1 MSVINS
7 FDNFED
13 MKRQIDSD
21 KKLPEDEIEED
32 EEEDVEEDI
41 TEGLDPEIVKSIQNI
56 NKEKSNIKAAVPI
69 LDFTQLPAKK
79 PKKEEK
85 KSEVGTFDDHDL
97 ASNSIAS
104 IFDNESHLDLS
115 SKRLKKLIL
124 TSDFSSLINLR
135 EEALKYREDREKDRI
150 NKLLSTQKIS
160 PRTGQAKAT
169 KLEKWVTK
177 EKEEIRKTKHI
188 IEEAKKKT
196 EDVVK
201 ETQVNGQFLKQI
213 LSDKVTTPRGGA
225 SVRSGMNSSRR
236 RYELKQKQAASEKDE
251 AELADHDKVSSM
263 NSRDQNHSAFDD
275 GILDK
280 LDDKDMEEMLERFG
294 SKEID
299 KSDVKP
305 EIDKSDLD
313 VM

>member
-13 MKRQIDSD
+13 V
-21 KKLPEDEIEED
+21 KKHGYSERKYPD
-32 EEEDVEEDI
+32 EEVEEDI
-41 TEGLDPEIVKSIQNI
+41 TKGLDPEIVKNIQNI
-56 NKEKSNIKAAVPI
+56 NKERSNTKAAVPI
-69 LDFTQLPAKK
+69 LDFTQLPSKK
-79 PKKEEK
+79 LKKEEK
-85 KSEVGTFDDHDL
+85 KSEADTFDEHDL

-135 EEALKYREDREKDRI
+135 EEALKYREDREKDKI
-150 NKLLSTQKIS
+150 NKLISTQKLS
-160 PRTGQAKAT
+160 PRSGQARAT

-177 EKEEIRKTKHI
+177 EKEEIRKTKKI

-201 ETQVNGQFLKQI
+201 ETQVNAQFLKQI
-213 LSDKVTTPRGGA
+213 LTDKVTTPRGGV
-225 SVRSGMNSSRR
+225 SMRSSLNSSRR
-236 RYELKQKQAASEKDE
+236 QYELKQKQAASERDE
-251 AELADHDKVSSM
+251 AELADHEKLSSM
-263 NSRDQNHSAFDD
+263 NSRDQNHSGFDE
-275 GILDK
+275 GFLDR
-280 LDDKDMEEMLERFG
+280 LDDKEMDEMLEKFG
-294 SKEID
+294 HKEID
-299 KSDVKP
+299 KSDIKP
-305 EIDKSDLD
+305 EIDKSDLE